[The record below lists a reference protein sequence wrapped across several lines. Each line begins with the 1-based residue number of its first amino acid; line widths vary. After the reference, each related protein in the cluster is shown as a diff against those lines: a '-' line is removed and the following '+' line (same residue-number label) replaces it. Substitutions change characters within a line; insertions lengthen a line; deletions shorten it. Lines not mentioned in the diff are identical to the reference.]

1 MTRDEM
7 LAAWHIETVSASL
20 RLVDRG
26 SLLSTF
32 VIFNGAA
39 TPRRVTAD
47 WNDNAGRDDL
57 FRLVGLIAIAE
68 AAVAIVWLSEAWV
81 VLGNPNLELPPSK
94 SERRQEVLLSAV
106 IGRNTDTGELLH
118 QAAVRH
124 MDRDLAGKLVGLSD
138 MDLPPGVEAQGRL
151 VELLP
156 PETPTL
162 AERRRAREMVHRAT
176 KRIVRGRPPFLY
188 I

>member
-7 LAAWHIETVSASL
+7 LAVWHIETVSASL

-39 TPRRVTAD
+39 TPKRV
-47 WNDNAGRDDL
+47 
-57 FRLVGLIAIAE
+57 I
-68 AAVAIVWLSEAWV
+68 
-81 VLGNPNLELPPSK
+81 GNPNLDLPPSK

-138 MDLPPGVEAQGRL
+138 VDLPPGVEAQGRL

-176 KRIVRGRPPFLY
+176 KRIVRGRPPFLNG
-188 I
+188 